1 MNTKMNFAS
10 KFFYIALFSFAFGG
24 MHLYGQSIPAFP
36 GAEGH
41 GRYVTGGRG
50 GAVYHVTS
58 LEDNVYGTTPASGTL
73 RYGIEKITSARTI
86 VFDVSGTIQLKQQ
99 LKIKN
104 DNITIAGQTAPGD
117 GICLAGWP
125 VTINCNN
132 VILRFVRFR
141 MGDRDNIN
149 ADGADALGTRD
160 YKNIIVDHCSMCWS
174 SDECCSLYGTEN
186 LTLQWSII
194 SESMRLSGH
203 TKGAHGYG
211 GIWGGD
217 HASFHHNLMA
227 HHDSRVPR
235 LGPAESTQTKEL
247 MDIRNNVYYNWK
259 GNGCYGAE
267 GMKANIV
274 NNYYKPGPATANASS
289 LVKQRIV
296 AIDIRTE
303 AYVASYPAFAPMVN
317 VWGKFFIDGN
327 VMEGNANVT
336 NDNWTNGVYAQISS
350 SYGISQ
356 TTKDTIRLSDPLPT
370 GVITTHTAQKAYD
383 QVLLYAGCSLFR
395 DDIDKRIIS
404 ETQNKT
410 FSFTGSKSG
419 VSYPGIIDT
428 QDDTKP
434 VGAAADWSPWPAL
447 TQKTAPTDTDGD
459 GMPDTWET
467 AHGLNPALATD
478 RNDKNVD
485 PKGEYT
491 NLEVYINSL
500 VEDIT
505 NNQNNGGT
513 LISSIQS
520 ETTQGNGL
528 RISAYPNPVQDHLT
542 ISSNSELNKA
552 ELLSMTGSVIKVFSL
567 QGIHE
572 NLNLSSLNK
581 GVYVLRVLDKKGNN
595 QSFKILK

>member
-1 MNTKMNFAS
+1 MAKSLFLQFITSFL
-10 KFFYIALFSFAFGG
+10 ILFSVTTSYAATP
-24 MHLYGQSIPAFP
+24 SFP
-36 GAEGH
+36 GAEGF
-41 GRYVTGGRG
+41 GRFTTGGRG
-50 GAVYHVTS
+50 GAVYHVTKLTDDGS
-58 LEDNVYGTTPASGTL
+58 EGTL
-73 RYGIEKITSARTI
+73 RYAVTRSGARTV
-86 VFDVSGTIQLKQQ
+86 VFDVSGTIFLKSA
-99 LKIKN
+99 LGISN
-104 DNITIAGQTAPGD
+104 PNITIAGQTAPGD

-211 GIWGGD
+211 GIWGGN

-289 LVKQRIV
+289 LVKQRIL

-303 AYVASYPAFAPMVN
+303 EYVAKYPAFAPMVN

-336 NDNWTNGVYAQISS
+336 NDNWTDGVYAQISS

-370 GVITTHTAQKAYD
+370 GVVTTHTAQKAYD

-404 ETQNKT
+404 ETQNQT
-410 FSFTGSKSG
+410 FTFTGSKSG
-419 VSYPGIIDT
+419 ALYPGIIDT

-434 VGAAADWSPWPAL
+434 VGAAADWSPWPTL
-447 TQKTAPTDTDGD
+447 TQKTVPTDTDGD
-459 GMPDTWET
+459 GMPDAWET
-467 AHGLNPALATD
+467 AHGLNPALAAD

-500 VEDIT
+500 VENIT

-520 ETTQGNGL
+520 ETIQGNGF
-528 RISAYPNPVQDHLT
+528 RISAYPNPVQDQLT